1 MNGTCMA
8 WDPQIMEDRRSSQ
21 DRGWNGPVGGFFL
34 ELAVVA
40 VMVMTMSLVV
50 VAVVF
55 VVSVKGSHG
64 VVDDE
69 GRARACANGGGDRSR
84 VVMWAGDEVEN
95 QEVAWRG
102 PGTAGGMWAGH
113 AAGGRWAAL
122 EGRADETSVYDSSVR

>member
-1 MNGTCMA
+1 MGRDVHGVGSTDHGGQA
-8 WDPQIMEDRRSSQ
+8 LKPGPWLERAGRRA
-21 DRGWNGPVGGFFL
+21 FF

-40 VMVMTMSLVV
+40 VMVTTMSLVV

-102 PGTAGGMWAGH
+102 PGTAWWMWAGH